1 MNGLSDWDWGRLIYL
16 VLLGS
21 VLAFWFFVHNRQNLG
36 KTLQQALAWVLIFVG
51 VIAAVGLWDDIRT
64 SVRPSLGN
72 LTSDGTI
79 EVPRARDGHFYLTL
93 IINDVPVEFMVDT
106 GASQV
111 VLTQSDASR
120 IGIDTVDL
128 AYVGRAMTANGE
140 VRTAPVRLDQVV
152 LGPISDNNMP
162 AQVNGGEMRT
172 SLLGMTYLQ
181 RWESIQM
188 TSDRLV
194 LTR

>member
-21 VLAFWFFVHNRQNLG
+21 VLAFWFFVHNRQNFG

-64 SVRPSLGN
+64 TVRPSLGN
-72 LTSDGTI
+72 LTSDGAI

-120 IGIDTVDL
+120 IGIDTDDL

-152 LGPISDNNMP
+152 LGPIRDSNLP